1 MEEANYLALRVTA
14 NDRSMLRKQTTFV
27 ESLSNR
33 KTVPIT
39 VNCNSELSSRKIFQ
53 MAFTW
58 LTNVTGCRLRSFLPG
73 NGRFFDRNL
82 DRDHVRSDVEKWN
95 WEERANVCY
104 LCILPKRSL
113 SLESIWLGCVKYLW
127 QSLFRHWKCKNLTCD
142 GFILV
147 KLLILKNLAVTK
159 GKNYF
164 VRKFEISSDCSNW
177 LFL

>member
-14 NDRSMLRKQTTFV
+14 NDRSMSRKQTTFV

-82 DRDHVRSDVEKWN
+82 DRDHVRSDVRRLKSEIEKK
-95 WEERANVCY
+95 ERMYATY
-104 LCILPKRSL
+104 AF
-113 SLESIWLGCVKYLW
+113 Y
-127 QSLFRHWKCKNLTCD
+127 QSDRYRWKVS
-142 GFILV
+142 G
-147 KLLILKNLAVTK
+147 
-159 GKNYF
+159 
-164 VRKFEISSDCSNW
+164 
-177 LFL
+177 

>member
-58 LTNVTGCRLRSFLPG
+58 LTNVTGYRLRSFLPG

-82 DRDHVRSDVEKWN
+82 DRDHVRSDVRRLKSEIEKK
-95 WEERANVCY
+95 ERMYATY
-104 LCILPKRSL
+104 AF
-113 SLESIWLGCVKYLW
+113 Y
-127 QSLFRHWKCKNLTCD
+127 QSDRYRWKVS
-142 GFILV
+142 G
-147 KLLILKNLAVTK
+147 
-159 GKNYF
+159 
-164 VRKFEISSDCSNW
+164 
-177 LFL
+177 